1 MSWYV
6 WWYYYLLKTSRFLL
20 LHYNPASF
28 IDVGHNRVWV
38 DLRCSN
44 SYTPLV
50 QMGASGYDLQSR
62 IVARFQLMS
71 TLYPCCPTKQLNML
85 IGTSYWRG
93 LHWFHVEKYA
103 GLHVQNVQLRSVRWV
118 NNKVQNT
125 SHVHIKSRSLSPIY
139 YYKNSVWM
147 LQAEAI
153 HMWYHKS

>member
-1 MSWYV
+1 MILLFVENIQISPFALQPSQLYWRGTQQGMSRPTV
-6 WWYYYLLKTSRFLL
+6 
-20 LHYNPASF
+20 
-28 IDVGHNRVWV
+28 
-38 DLRCSN
+38 
-44 SYTPLV
+44 
-50 QMGASGYDLQSR
+50 
-62 IVARFQLMS
+62 FQLLYPFGPNGGIWVRLAVQNCCSVPALS